1 MPLKLNIGLSKKL
14 GEANYGS
21 RGASVNLELE
31 LESALVNE
39 PVKLREKIAQAFN
52 LVRSSLAEELNGNGQ
67 QAASS
72 APASST
78 NGQTFNANGASR
90 APRQA
95 GQRLATQSQL
105 KAIQAICKSQKLY
118 PLPVAQAHFGV
129 QKIEELTIQE
139 ASQLIDELKASQAKG
154 G

>member
-1 MPLKLNIGLSKKL
+1 MLKLNVGLNKKV
-14 GEANYGS
+14 GESNFGS
-21 RGASVNLELE
+21 RGASVNLETE
-31 LESALVNE
+31 LDSALIGE
-39 PVKLREKIAQAFN
+39 PDKLRDRIRQLFALA
-52 LVRSSLAEELNGNGQ
+52 RASLTEELNGNGQ
-67 QAASS
+67 QAAPS
-72 APASST
+72 APSAST
-78 NGQTFNANGASR
+78 NGQAGNANGAAR
-90 APRQA
+90 PPRHS